1 MRVRIPPSAPK
12 NVVMELK
19 MNAGDE
25 IAAALVTSLHLTL
38 HLKSRAWNGIRDL
51 YEVTAHRRDYV
62 RR

>member
-1 MRVRIPPSAPK
+1 
-12 NVVMELK
+12 MELK

-38 HLKSRAWNGIRDL
+38 HLKSRARNGIRDL
-51 YEVTAHRRDYV
+51 YEVTAHGRDYV